1 MFVSAGMEVHNEM
14 KKKIHKLPVETIDSM
29 GQRLLHRYI
38 ICVQYRSHICL
49 RRYFKVVRE

>member
-38 ICVQYRSHICL
+38 IGVQYRSHIC
-49 RRYFKVVRE
+49 